1 MLVKHFYRESCLTS
15 IFTSCTEYIIKL
27 TTLYYILSKTGY
39 SMKSFW
45 YNDNRKNVCG
55 IRIRELRKAKHLT
68 QAQLAIKAQLEGY
81 DKITETAIVKLERG
95 TRFVADY
102 EVKIFARILDTTV
115 EYLLSDPQTESL
127 QA

>member
-1 MLVKHFYRESCLTS
+1 MLVKHFYRKSCLTS

-95 TRFVADY
+95 SRFVADY